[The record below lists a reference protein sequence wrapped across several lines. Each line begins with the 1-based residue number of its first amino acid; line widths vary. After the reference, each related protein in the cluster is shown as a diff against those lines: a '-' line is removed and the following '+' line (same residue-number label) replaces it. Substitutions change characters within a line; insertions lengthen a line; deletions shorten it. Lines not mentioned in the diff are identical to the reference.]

1 MLTCYVQLHHS
12 FAPRSRT
19 LSPAITADANAR
31 FSEPDAPFELRRGSL
46 GRGFR
51 GASAGGGRE
60 AESNKEEE
68 EGRGWGCEGASN
80 ASDGGFRP
88 ACHRTG
94 GDGHGERGGE
104 VEGPAIAGWLSLLQS
119 NMPRVV
125 PRRPVVTTVATPD
138 KLADPTVD
146 LNFSSFAL
154 YLVSPRRL

>member
-31 FSEPDAPFELRRGSL
+31 FSGPDASFELRRRSL
-46 GRGFR
+46 GREFR
-51 GASAGGGRE
+51 GAPAGGGRE
-60 AESNKEEE
+60 EESNKQEEE
-68 EGRGWGCEGASN
+68 ERDARGRAMRATEGSVRHAI
-80 ASDGGFRP
+80 
-88 ACHRTG
+88 G

-104 VEGPAIAGWLSLLQS
+104 VEGPAIAAWLSLLQS
-119 NMPRVV
+119 HMPRVV
-125 PRRPVVTTVATPD
+125 TRRPVVRTVATPD

-154 YLVSPRRL
+154 HLDSRVA

>member
-60 AESNKEEE
+60 EESNRE
-68 EGRGWGCEGASN
+68 EGKEGEGDARGRAMRATEGSARH
-80 ASDGGFRP
+80 AI
-88 ACHRTG
+88 G

-104 VEGPAIAGWLSLLQS
+104 VGGPAIAGWLSLLSQ
-119 NMPRVV
+119 R
-125 PRRPVVTTVATPD
+125 
-138 KLADPTVD
+138 
-146 LNFSSFAL
+146 
-154 YLVSPRRL
+154 